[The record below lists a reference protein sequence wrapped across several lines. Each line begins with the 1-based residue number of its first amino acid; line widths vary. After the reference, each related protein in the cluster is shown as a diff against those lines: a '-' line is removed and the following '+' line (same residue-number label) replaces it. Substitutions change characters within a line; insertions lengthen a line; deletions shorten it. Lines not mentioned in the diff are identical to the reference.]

1 MFPPTE
7 KTDPFGRKLHP
18 DIDIVKVR
26 IEDVFRDRRST
37 LLVLPAISREA
48 LLIGQR
54 LYGCCIAGGAP
65 LALYTGDVHKI
76 KDWDLFFHDHPAMSN
91 AVTEL
96 NRFGFTYVNSTNWSA
111 TYKKSGV
118 VVQIVNWRLY
128 RSIEEVFKSFDFSV
142 CCFAVDGPN
151 LVFTKQAAKDVEKG
165 ELNFLHTDDL
175 IMCLK
180 RIARYGQKG
189 FMPSTECIKEII
201 KKAGGVDVD
210 VIEDNGGCS

>member
-1 MFPPTE
+1 MFPATE
-7 KTDPFGRKLHP
+7 EHLFGGAVRNL
-18 DIDIVKVR
+18 DITKINL
-26 IEDVFRDRRST
+26 EDMFRDRRST
-37 LLVLPAISREA
+37 LLILPAISREA

-54 LYGCCIAGGAP
+54 LHGCCIAGGAP

-76 KDWDLFFHDHPAMSN
+76 KDWDLFFHDHSAIGN

-96 NRFGFTYVNSTNWSA
+96 NRFGFNYVNSTNWSD
-111 TYKKSGV
+111 TYEKSGV

-128 RSIEEVFKSFDFSV
+128 HSVEEIFKSFDFSV

-151 LVFTKQAAKDVEKG
+151 LVFTKQAAEDVENG

-189 FMPSTECIKEII
+189 FMPSTECIKEILRR
-201 KKAGGVDVD
+201 AGVVNVDIMRD
-210 VIEDNGGCS
+210 HGGCS